1 MSRTVEIGQNMFS
14 SASKIVYRSGRTQSG
29 GSYDDSLNTFR
40 FTLESGNMCG
50 IVAPCSPSTS
60 YTFTGSN
67 RTGTQAKYGL
77 NIQYYSGEPTYVQH
91 DEEYLIK
98 TEVWTF
104 PSSDSSAER
113 TNTLTTPSNCQY
125 IGVSTY
131 ANETGE
137 GSVVLTCV
145 QNA

>member
-1 MSRTVEIGQNMFS
+1 MFS

-29 GSYDDSLNTFR
+29 ASYDDSTNTFR
-40 FTLESGNMCG
+40 FNLESGNMTG

-60 YTFTGSN
+60 YTFTASN
-67 RTGTQAKYGL
+67 RTGIQEGYGL
-77 NIQYYSGEPTYVQH
+77 NIQFYSGEPTYVQH

-98 TEVWTF
+98 TETWTL
-104 PSSDSSAER
+104 PSSDNTAER
-113 TNTLTTPSNCQY
+113 TNTLTTPENCQY
-125 IGVSTY
+125 VGVSTY
-131 ANETGE
+131 ANSAGE